1 MDRAERS
8 AAFDAYIGT
17 HFRRIEGEQGVRN
30 LEQLVE
36 TLGYGHGIY
45 RNRAIEE
52 FLIDNPGAV
61 EAVLQFIGEWT
72 DRNEEWAA
80 ALLNASEE

>member
-8 AAFDAYIGT
+8 AAFEAYVGT
-17 HFRRIEGEQGVRN
+17 HFHRTEGEQGVRN

-72 DRNEEWAA
+72 ERNEEWAA
-80 ALLNASEE
+80 ALLDASEE